1 MFLDDSVPFNLSP
14 AFCAHNGV
22 LVESR
27 SGKDITVC
35 MLDVTNKTL
44 QKKIEKNWPGIDFKF
59 IKITQDDFTLRLS
72 QLFSGTDAEQSIEDR
87 VSDDE
92 ATIDS
97 IANDAPIINLLNSIF
112 LEAVS
117 LKASDIHIES
127 ETDSV
132 DVRYRID
139 GRLRMMMHISL
150 ERGVA
155 LSARLKHLAN
165 LNILEKRKPQDGRLS
180 FTCLSKLVDVRISI
194 VPTVKGESIVLRLLD
209 KSDSLLMLSDLG
221 FSECELMKIS
231 VCCRQKSGL
240 ILVTGPTGSGKT
252 TTLSAILREI
262 QDDQVKIVSIE
273 DPVEYRIHGITQI
286 QTDENLELGF
296 DAILRRVFRQD
307 PDILMVGEIRDSE
320 TALLAV
326 RAALTGHLVFATIH
340 TNGALDVIPRL
351 LNLGVQPYLI
361 GAVLS
366 LVVAQRLVRRV
377 CIKCKGS
384 GCALCGKTGYSGR
397 IVVSETLV
405 VNDIFKAFLDTS
417 YCSSELRNKAI
428 VSGFRPFDE
437 DAEFKI
443 VSGITDKSE
452 IARELGFACQ

>member
-1 MFLDDSVPFNLSP
+1 MLLDDSVPFNLSP

-27 SGKDITVC
+27 TGKDITIA
-35 MLDVTNKTL
+35 MLDVANKAL
-44 QKKIEKNWPGIDFKF
+44 QKKIEKSWTGIDFEF
-59 IKITQDDFTLRLS
+59 IKISQDDFTLRLS
-72 QLFSGTDAEQSIEDR
+72 QLFSGTDAEKNTEND
-87 VSDDE
+87 VYDDE

-117 LKASDIHIES
+117 LNASDIHIET
-127 ETDSV
+127 ETDNV

-139 GRLRMMMHISL
+139 GRLRMMMHMSL
-150 ERGVA
+150 ERGAA

-165 LNILEKRKPQDGRLS
+165 LNILEKRRPQDGRLS
-180 FTCLSKLVDVRISI
+180 VSCLSKLVDIRISI

-209 KSDSLLMLSDLG
+209 KSDSLLMLTDLG
-221 FSECELMKIS
+221 FSECEFKQIS
-231 VCCRQKSGL
+231 VSCRQKSGL

-307 PDILMVGEIRDSE
+307 PDILMVGEIRDPE

-340 TNGALDVIPRL
+340 TNGAIEVIPRL

-361 GAVLS
+361 GSVLS

-397 IVVSETLV
+397 VVVSETLV
-405 VNDIFKAFLDTS
+405 VNEILKGFLDNA
-417 YCSSELRNKAI
+417 YSSFELRKKAI
-428 VSGFRPFDE
+428 ESGFHPFEE
-437 DAEFKI
+437 DAKFKI
-443 VSGITDKSE
+443 NSGITDKSE